1 MMLAYHK
8 NIVKGSYIDLYGAKK
23 IYIRIDGS
31 YYFGVINDSKYV
43 IISSGKI
50 IEFPIIDGKSP
61 SKMLLQGGDGSHI
74 YVEIYELGGVPSD
87 DYGKEV

>member
-1 MMLAYHK
+1 M
-8 NIVKGSYIDLYGAKK
+8 
-23 IYIRIDGS
+23 
-31 YYFGVINDSKYV
+31 INDSLYV
-43 IISSGKI
+43 ILSGMRT

-61 SKMLLQGGDGSHI
+61 SRMLLSQGEATDI

>member
-1 MMLAYHK
+1 M
-8 NIVKGSYIDLYGAKK
+8 
-23 IYIRIDGS
+23 RT
-31 YYFGVINDSKYV
+31 
-43 IISSGKI
+43 

-61 SKMLLQGGDGSHI
+61 SRMLLQQGEATDI